1 MLCGSEPPPARPA
14 RLCAATP
21 SRHARSSWKQGFV
34 WRSCSFSH
42 SGCILRAC
50 LRHPSLSANILWQP
64 GKRHMCTSP
73 TPCPPGKPGTP
84 RSPPGVPPGAPP
96 AVLGVPSAPALLL
109 LLAAAAASLLAKRR
123 AASSLVRTI
132 APAAR
137 SAWCAAGGVGAQS
150 PRAAAGA
157 GSSRASSARCRLLFL
172 RFRRR
177 RLASASGSLDEPFDL
192 EPPFFG
198 VGGTDHEMGWYPLTA
213 SCTGGGAEYGP
224 CRV

>member
-137 SAWCAAGGVGAQS
+137 SA
-150 PRAAAGA
+150 
-157 GSSRASSARCRLLFL
+157 SSARCRLLFL